1 MYINQSAF
9 ARHSCKFRGI
19 IYRNNSAMSIIGRI
33 LPNLPFYT
41 KVLDTLDLGVGGLMV
56 TNEFIPGIV
65 KVRVTVALVP
75 APEPT
80 V

>member
-1 MYINQSAF
+1 
-9 ARHSCKFRGI
+9 
-19 IYRNNSAMSIIGRI
+19 MSILGWI

-41 KVLDTLDLGVGGLMV
+41 TELDKLDLGVRGLMV

-65 KVRVTVALVP
+65 KVQVTVALVP

-80 V
+80 M

>member
-1 MYINQSAF
+1 
-9 ARHSCKFRGI
+9 
-19 IYRNNSAMSIIGRI
+19 MSIIGRI

>member
-1 MYINQSAF
+1 M
-9 ARHSCKFRGI
+9 G
-19 IYRNNSAMSIIGRI
+19 IIGRI

-41 KVLDTLDLGVGGLMV
+41 KVLDKLDLGVGGLMV